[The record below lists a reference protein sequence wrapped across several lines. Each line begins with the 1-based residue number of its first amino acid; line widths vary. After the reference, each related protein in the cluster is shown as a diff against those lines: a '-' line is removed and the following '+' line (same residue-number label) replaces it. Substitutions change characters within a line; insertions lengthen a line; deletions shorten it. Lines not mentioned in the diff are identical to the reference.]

1 MPPLGA
7 FGTVR
12 SLSLDEGQWVEWQ
25 DSPVDVAPSMLIA
38 SNSALC
44 SHTESDP
51 TGGGVM
57 EKSQNQYTD
66 TLIIGAG
73 LAGLACASRL
83 QAAGRSFLICEAA
96 GRVGGRVATDVC
108 EGYRFDRGFQV
119 LLTAYPEA
127 RRLLDYDALDLRRFY
142 PGALV
147 RHGGKWHRVADP
159 FRRPIDG
166 LRGVFN
172 PIGSLVDKLRVG
184 WLRLGG
190 FDFSRHAA
198 DLTSLQALRA
208 EGFSESMIERF
219 FRPFLGG
226 VFLEDQLDTTVR
238 KLEFVM
244 RNFARGDIAIPALG
258 MAEIPRQLAAALPAD
273 AIRLKTRVTAIGD
286 HGVYLEDGE
295 ILTPQAI
302 VIATEAG
309 GAEGLLGRSDSRAS
323 SNGVTCLYFSAPCA
337 PFSEPILLL
346 NGEGVGPVNHLT
358 VLSAVSPDYA
368 PAGRH
373 LISISVVDPE
383 AAAVP
388 DLEERVR
395 RQLGEWFG
403 GGVREWCLRRVDRI
417 PDAVPS
423 QRLQEDKSVRV
434 RKGVYQCGDH
444 CGIASIDTALASGTA
459 AAEAVL
465 EDLP

>member
-1 MPPLGA
+1 MLE
-7 FGTVR
+7 T
-12 SLSLDEGQWVEWQ
+12 Q
-25 DSPVDVAPSMLIA
+25 DHSTDVLI
-38 SNSALC
+38 
-44 SHTESDP
+44 
-51 TGGGVM
+51 V
-57 EKSQNQYTD
+57 
-66 TLIIGAG
+66 GAG
-73 LAGLACASRL
+73 LAGLACAHRL
-83 QAAGRSFLICEAA
+83 HAAGRSFVICEAA
-96 GRVGGRVATDVC
+96 DRVGGRVATDLC
-108 EGYRFDRGFQV
+108 EGFHLDRGFQV

-159 FRRPIDG
+159 FRHPIDG
-166 LRGVFN
+166 LRGAFN
-172 PIGSLVDKLRVG
+172 PIGSFADKLRVG
-184 WLRLGG
+184 WSRLGG

-198 DLTSLQALRA
+198 DLTTLQALQA

-226 VFLEDQLDTTVR
+226 VFLENRLDTTVR

-244 RNFARGDIAIPALG
+244 RNFARGDTAIPAQG
-258 MAEIPRQLAAALPAD
+258 MAVIPKQLAAALPAA
-273 AIRLKTRVTAIGD
+273 AIRLNTRVATIGD
-286 HGVYLEDGE
+286 QGAQLDDGTF
-295 ILTPQAI
+295 LAAKS
-302 VIATEAG
+302 VVVATDLKA
-309 GAEGLLGRSDSRAS
+309 ANRLLGQAGPAAV
-323 SNGVTCLYFSAPCA
+323 SNGVACLYFTAPSAPV
-337 PFSEPILLL
+337 SEPILLL
-346 NGEGVGPVNHLT
+346 NGEGAGPINNLT

-383 AAAVP
+383 AASAP

-395 RQLGEWFG
+395 RHLVEWFG
-403 GGVREWCLRRVDRI
+403 ASAKDWRLLRIDRI

-423 QRLQEDKSVRV
+423 QCVAEKKSARV

-459 AAEAVL
+459 AAEAIL
-465 EDLP
+465 EDTP

>member
-1 MPPLGA
+1 MLE
-7 FGTVR
+7 T
-12 SLSLDEGQWVEWQ
+12 Q
-25 DSPVDVAPSMLIA
+25 DHSTDVLI
-38 SNSALC
+38 
-44 SHTESDP
+44 
-51 TGGGVM
+51 V
-57 EKSQNQYTD
+57 
-66 TLIIGAG
+66 GAG
-73 LAGLACASRL
+73 LAGLACAHRL
-83 QAAGRSFLICEAA
+83 HAAGRSIVICEAA
-96 GRVGGRVATDVC
+96 DRVGGRVATDLS
-108 EGYRFDRGFQV
+108 EGFRLDRGFQV

-159 FRRPIDG
+159 FRHPIDG
-166 LRGVFN
+166 LRGAFN
-172 PIGSLVDKLRVG
+172 PIGSFADKLRVG
-184 WLRLGG
+184 WSRLGG

-198 DLTSLQALRA
+198 DLTTLQALQA

-226 VFLEDQLDTTVR
+226 VFLENRLDTTVR

-244 RNFARGDIAIPALG
+244 RNFARGDTAIPAQG
-258 MAEIPRQLAAALPAD
+258 MAVIPKQLAAALPAA
-273 AIRLKTRVTAIGD
+273 AIRLNTRVATIGD
-286 HGVYLEDGE
+286 QGAQLDDGTF
-295 ILTPQAI
+295 LAAKS
-302 VIATEAG
+302 VVVATDLKA
-309 GAEGLLGRSDSRAS
+309 ANRLLGQAGPAAV
-323 SNGVTCLYFSAPCA
+323 SNGVACLYFTAPSAPV
-337 PFSEPILLL
+337 SEPILLL
-346 NGEGVGPVNHLT
+346 NGEGTGPINNLT

-383 AAAVP
+383 AASAP

-395 RQLGEWFG
+395 RHLVEWFG
-403 GGVREWCLRRVDRI
+403 ASAKDWRLLRIDRI

-423 QRLQEDKSVRV
+423 QCVAEEKSARV

-459 AAEAVL
+459 AAEAIL
-465 EDLP
+465 EDTP